1 MRLRILPANPKPIVM
16 FYLNIRKILFL
27 ITLGVL
33 FLFSKTVQS
42 QTMPEVFEDG
52 NLQEQFDY
60 LQQRTNIYNNFRA
73 IREDMFRKIR
83 SNSLD
88 SLAASQEE
96 IASLKETLINRQN
109 ENQELQQTLEAAVT
123 EKDKAIAERDSLSF
137 LGLMLGK
144 NLYNLIVWS
153 VIGGLVVLLALLF
166 FLFKRAQVIAS
177 QKRSELTELKA
188 EFETYKKTSR
198 ERFEKQSIDHFNEV
212 KRLRGI

>member
-1 MRLRILPANPKPIVM
+1 ML
-16 FYLNIRKILFL
+16 YLNRRKILFL
-27 ITLGVL
+27 ITLAVL
-33 FLFSKTVQS
+33 FLLLKTVQS
-42 QTMPEVFEDG
+42 QTMPEVFEEG

-73 IREDMFRKIR
+73 IREDIFRKIR

-88 SLAASQEE
+88 SLAASREE
-96 IASLKETLINRQN
+96 IATLKETLINRQN
-109 ENQELQQTLEAAVT
+109 ENQELQQTLEAT
-123 EKDKAIAERDSLSF
+123 ISERDKAIDERDSLSF
-137 LGLMLGK
+137 LGVMLGK

-153 VIGGLVVLLALLF
+153 VIGGMVVLLALVF
-166 FLFKRAQVIAS
+166 ILFKRARVIAS
-177 QKRSELTELKA
+177 QKRSELTELKT